1 MNIIHKK
8 LIDHINQNPEGISL
22 DQFIEICL
30 FEKNGYYRNNQ
41 PIGKNAD
48 FITAPEISQ
57 LFGEILGLYIYD
69 LWYKHF
75 QCKLN
80 LVELGPG
87 KGTLIADILRI
98 NKNFKLFLNSI
109 NLNLIEINKE
119 LIKLQKKILSEKAP

>member
-1 MNIIHKK
+1 MNIIHNK

-22 DQFIEICL
+22 DQFIKICL
-30 FEKNGYYRNNQ
+30 FEKNGYYRSNQ
-41 PIGKNAD
+41 PIGKSAD
-48 FITAPEISQ
+48 FTTAPEISQ

-87 KGTLIADILRI
+87 RGTLVADILRI
-98 NKNFKLFLNSI
+98 NKNFKPFLR
-109 NLNLIEINKE
+109 
-119 LIKLQKKILSEKAP
+119 LQSA